1 MHTAKTFAAPAVFAA
16 ALCAATTAMASMDT
30 WQENAAT
37 PFVTINVASDMTL
50 SDALTAGG
58 VTLTGAAALV
68 KTGNGTVTVD
78 DASGIASFAG
88 EIHVFQ
94 GGWSVGTAS
103 GFGTS
108 AGATWVYPNGCVL
121 VTDVT
126 ISHAGETFHLAGTGM
141 SDWNGWGA
149 IRFPKASQGSET
161 MAAGAYGS
169 RWILEGDATILLSGN
184 GASGGTAR
192 SFLTT
197 IDLELNGH
205 ELTLW
210 LGKYGKLQP
219 GWREKCQYGFF
230 KSVTGA
236 GGIVL
241 KNGVSFSTYEGFNP
255 KNWTYTDGN
264 YICLQNAYMGFQKV
278 TSKAGWRLVTRALP
292 ASDWST
298 DTGYAAAT
306 LKPRFFIWKKSA
318 VNETAKLFNAWGGP
332 VSLGCDLE
340 IFQSESTFAG
350 SMTFTNKISGV
361 GGLNV
366 RTGKTWLYLDCPGN
380 DFAGGV
386 TLAGPDNRLVLAND
400 GALPADGGRLLM
412 TNSTVAFPASVAADW
427 SLPAL
432 ELAGTSVVQ
441 NAIGSWTSVTA
452 LPGADASYESVL
464 GANVLTLKQGAKL
477 ALRAHAYGGT
487 YQRPDFAALAMESG
501 SVLDLDGDGLAVGTA
516 TGSGTVTNGHL
527 TVTQALVVSPGVFED
542 GGIAVDGNLVLGAG
556 AKISFPNSD
565 SLRKRDAGSFTL
577 ATASG
582 MISGFTGP
590 SMLEID
596 GSHKCWKANLSADGK
611 TLSLEQVPEATVLTF
626 R

>member
-1 MHTAKTFAAPAVFAA
+1 MHTAKTFAAPAAFAA

-68 KTGNGTVTVD
+68 KTGGGTVTVD
-78 DASGIASFAG
+78 DASDIGSFAG

-108 AGATWVYPNGCVL
+108 AGATWVYPGGCVL

-126 ISHAGETFHLAGTGM
+126 VSHAGETFHLAGTGQ
-141 SDWNGWGA
+141 SDWFGWGA
-149 IRFPKASQGSET
+149 IRFPRSTQERSAMT
-161 MAAGAYGS
+161 AGAYGS

-184 GASGGTAR
+184 GYSDGVAR

-210 LGKYGKLQP
+210 RGKYGTIRT
-219 GWREKCQYGFF
+219 GWSEKTQYGFF
-230 KSVTGA
+230 SSVTGA

-241 KNGVSFSTYEGFNP
+241 KNGASFVSYNGFDQPYNQ
-255 KNWTYTDGN
+255 GN
-264 YICLQNAYMGFQKV
+264 YLCLQNAHLGFQKV
-278 TSKAGWRLVTRALP
+278 KSNPKWPLVTRALP

-318 VNETAKLFNAWGGP
+318 ANETAKLFNAWGGP

-340 IFQSESTFAG
+340 IFQSDSTFAG

-366 RTGKTWLYLDCPGN
+366 RTGKTWLYLDCPEN

-386 TLAGPDNRLVLAND
+386 TLAGPDNHLVLAAD

-412 TNSTVAFPASVAADW
+412 TNSTVAFPATVSADW

-441 NAIGSWTSVTA
+441 NAIGSWKSVTA

-464 GANVLTLKQGAKL
+464 GADALTLKQGAKL
-477 ALRAHAYGGT
+477 ALRAHAYGGA

-596 GSHKCWKANLSADGK
+596 GSHKCWRANLSADGK

>member
-1 MHTAKTFAAPAVFAA
+1 MHTAKTFAAPAAFAA

-68 KTGNGTVTVD
+68 KTGGGTVTVD
-78 DASGIASFAG
+78 DASGIGSFAG

-210 LGKYGKLQP
+210 LGKHGALKT
-219 GWREKCQYGFF
+219 GWSEKSQYGLF

-278 TSKAGWRLVTRALP
+278 TSKAGWRLVTRAL
-292 ASDWST
+292 AGSDWN
-298 DTGYAAAT
+298 DPAAAAG
-306 LKPRFFIWKKSA
+306 LKPLIYLWNKNGNDGSTKSY
-318 VNETAKLFNAWGGP
+318 NAWSGP
-332 VSLGCDLE
+332 VTLGCDLQ
-340 IFQSESTFAG
+340 IRQSGQTYTE
-350 SMTFTNKISGV
+350 SMTFTNKVSGA
-361 GGLNV
+361 GGLAV
-366 RTGKTWLYLDCPGN
+366 TTGKTWLYLDCPEN
-380 DFAGGV
+380 DFEGGV
-386 TLAGPDNRLVLAND
+386 TLYGPDNRLVLAND

-412 TNSTVAFPASVAADW
+412 TNSTVAFPATVSADW

-441 NAIGSWTSVTA
+441 NCQGRWTSVTA
-452 LPGADASYESVL
+452 LLGADASYESVL
-464 GANVLTLKQGAKL
+464 GADAMTLKQGAKL
-477 ALRAHAYGGT
+477 ALRAHAYDGA

-501 SVLDLDGDGLAVGTA
+501 SVLDLDNEGLAVGTA
-516 TGSGTVTNGHL
+516 TGSGAVTNGHL

-582 MISGFTGP
+582 TISGFTGS

-611 TLSLEQVPEATVLTF
+611 TLMLELAPEATVLTF

>member
-1 MHTAKTFAAPAVFAA
+1 MHTAKTFAAPAAIAA

-78 DASGIASFAG
+78 DASGIGSFAG

-126 ISHAGETFHLAGTGM
+126 VSHSGEIFHLAGTGM

-149 IRFPKASQGSET
+149 IRFPKDRQASAT

-210 LGKYGKLQP
+210 LGKYGELKT
-219 GWREKCQYGFF
+219 GWGEKSQYGYF

-241 KNGVSFSTYEGFNP
+241 KNGVYFSTFQGLNP
-255 KNWTYTDGN
+255 NNWTYTDGN
-264 YICLQNAYMGFQKV
+264 YICLQNSYLGFQKV
-278 TSKAGWRLVTRALP
+278 TSNAGWRLVTRAL
-292 ASDWST
+292 AGSDWK
-298 DTGYAAAT
+298 DPAAAAG
-306 LKPRFFIWKKSA
+306 LKPQIYLWNKNGNDGSTKSY
-318 VNETAKLFNAWGGP
+318 NAWSGP
-332 VSLGCDLE
+332 VTLGCDLE
-340 IFQSESTFAG
+340 IRQSSQTYTE

-366 RTGKTWLYLDCPGN
+366 RTGKTWLYLDCPEN

-386 TLAGPDNRLVLAND
+386 TLYGPDNRLVLAND

-441 NAIGSWTSVTA
+441 NAIGSWKSVTA

-464 GANVLTLKQGAKL
+464 CADALTLKQGAKL
-477 ALRAHAYGGT
+477 ALRAHAYGGI
-487 YQRPDFAALAMESG
+487 YQRPDFAALAKESG

-542 GGIAVDGNLVLGAG
+542 VGIAVDGNLVLGAG

-565 SLRKRDAGSFTL
+565 SLRKHDAGSFTL

-611 TLSLEQVPEATVLTF
+611 TLMLELAPEATVLTF